1 MKYVTLDQSLKNDA
15 KFVSRYALF
24 SQARS
29 HILAASSHILA
40 ASYNYGLDNTPVFYI
55 IDVSELYGRVL
66 TARSSLIDLL
76 TTALMGDK
84 LAAEYTLLNLI
95 STV

>member
-1 MKYVTLDQSLKNDA
+1 MVFY
-15 KFVSRYALF
+15 LF
-24 SQARS
+24 ISEGN
-29 HILAASSHILA
+29 ILVAN
-40 ASYNYGLDNTPVFYI
+40 YNYSLGNTPIFYI

-66 TARSSLIDLL
+66 AARSSIIDIL
-76 TTALMGDK
+76 TTALMGDE